1 MPPLSRHDGPYAGDR
16 MDWPRIFVPS
26 RHSTEENGAAA
37 ARHRQVREL
46 TAMIGVAGVDRHR
59 PVNLFGG
66 HNSHQ
71 LMRSS
76 LRPKR
81 ERERSGGRKCRFQT
95 VRAADDERGAGNAL
109 GARARGQ
116 ARWQDS
122 GLSSACRFRRG
133 QSRLWAGASNPEWHL
148 PLPFCNQGGVALLG
162 PAQFDAGKADRA
174 AAATARST

>member
-46 TAMIGVAGVDRHR
+46 IAMIGVAGENRHR

-66 HNSHQ
+66 HDPHQ

-76 LRPKR
+76 HRPKR
-81 ERERSGGRKCRFQT
+81 ERERSGCQKSGFQT

-109 GARARGQ
+109 VTRA
-116 ARWQDS
+116 AK
-122 GLSSACRFRRG
+122 
-133 QSRLWAGASNPEWHL
+133 
-148 PLPFCNQGGVALLG
+148 LG
-162 PAQFDAGKADRA
+162 GKAPACHLRA
-174 AAATARST
+174 VFV